1 MYIYKLIYNIQGL
14 KTNHVAYIKLE
25 DKYDHDY
32 DLLEEKALEEL
43 LIDNDIESSKVT
55 IIDIE
60 PIEEQYSKHIEHLL
74 Y

>member
-14 KTNHVAYIKLE
+14 KANYTAYIKLE
-25 DKYDHDY
+25 DEYDHDY

-43 LIDNDIESSKVT
+43 LIDNYIEPSRVT

-60 PIEEQYSKHIEHLL
+60 PIEEQYSKYIEHLL